1 LQSPAIYLMS
11 QQAYQDE
18 LGTLPTFLAAKFQ
31 NAERIKV
38 LPFLRAVQERRIV
51 KFPILVEGLDYLLL
65 NTYPDERED
74 VMMQIK
80 QILSMAMAVSPHTH
94 VLFLLRDS
102 ELSEREIPRTVVLR
116 RRGGGDEIP
125 LHAIFPSARRET
137 LTSASGKTYFR
148 FASLGS

>member
-1 LQSPAIYLMS
+1 MQSPAIYLMS

-18 LGTLPTFLAAKFQ
+18 LGTLPTFLATKFQ
-31 NAERIKV
+31 NAERIKL
-38 LPFLRAVQERRIV
+38 LPFLRAIQERRSL

-65 NTYPDERED
+65 YTHQAERED

-80 QILSMAMAVSPHTH
+80 QLLNIAMAVSPHTH
-94 VLFLLRDS
+94 VIFLIRDF

-116 RRGGGDEIP
+116 RLGGGDETL
-125 LHAIFPSARRET
+125 LHSIFPSARRET
-137 LTSASGKTYFR
+137 LTSANGKTYFK